1 VRVIA
6 ANAHNFQAPGQL
18 IRLRTRRKSLSS
30 SSAESSVGPK
40 TDSSEDLPSIHS
52 HHVEPQQ
59 QHPQPQHAHHHRRA
73 GKGSADQR
81 RNSPAAAAEQ
91 QAQQGQGAAVAAA
104 AAEEQHSV
112 ETLTAAL
119 EAVRRDTDDV
129 DAQLA
134 HTEEEFKSA
143 EAVLRSELD
152 LLKEKKNEE
161 DLSRQKLRS
170 ETRSLEE
177 VKRAAEALRS
187 KTDKALRAKEE
198 EIRRM
203 RDDSARWD
211 EERAAAVEKVGA
223 VEKEAEEARKNALK
237 RETELGEEMKVLQ
250 KNIVE
255 MEEEIRSLIGAIKA
269 AEARREQWKVEDEK
283 ESVRIAE
290 DEREEREW
298 KVRQRKLETRYVNVY
313 NSYQAVSAPPPPN
326 PKWFPAIR
334 SLLTAHRR
342 RLTTCAP
349 RNISCPRKAAEG
361 ARATPSRRRRPS
373 SAATGT
379 ASPER
384 TRSPAPPTLS
394 RRRTRSSPIRSRS
407 TACICSA
414 PWGTPSLRPSCPV
427 RSST

>member
-1 VRVIA
+1 MRVIA

-59 QHPQPQHAHHHRRA
+59 QQHQHQHQQSQHTHHHHHRRV

-81 RNSPAAAAEQ
+81 RNSPAAVEQQQQQQ
-91 QAQQGQGAAVAAA
+91 QAQQSQGAAAA

-134 HTEEEFKSA
+134 HTEDEFKSA

-177 VKRAAEALRS
+177 VKRAAEALRT

-223 VEKEAEEARKNALK
+223 VEKEAEEARRNALK
-237 RETELGEEMKVLQ
+237 REKELGEEMKVLQ

-269 AEARREQWKVEDEK
+269 AEVRREQCKVEDEK

-313 NSYQAVSAPPPPN
+313 NSYQAVSHPPIVSCNPIITDSPP
-326 PKWFPAIR
+326 
-334 SLLTAHRR
+334 L
-342 RLTTCAP
+342 
-349 RNISCPRKAAEG
+349 G
-361 ARATPSRRRRPS
+361 
-373 SAATGT
+373 GD
-379 ASPER
+379 
-384 TRSPAPPTLS
+384 
-394 RRRTRSSPIRSRS
+394 
-407 TACICSA
+407 
-414 PWGTPSLRPSCPV
+414 
-427 RSST
+427 